1 MFNNFLMKI
10 KTLYDKDHAA
20 NTLAIIAIAMSLGTL
35 IYFAHQTNIDKADKE
50 YLFWSHMNSAV
61 NTEEKGEE
69 QLYLYLLQSTGKA
82 SYILSHVSHDRISC
96 KLVDANP
103 INKSRKITVGRIME
117 NGTRINR
124 KENEEQD
131 SLQEAALENKY
142 LASTLSIN
150 GWNSFLQNYKY
161 SESWWSSLSWAS
173 MQISFIPQSWAFSC
187 IGKKKEIRVKP
198 SLLNTLSNDTKLS
211 YKDLVLMSQ
220 LKTPN
225 ILAIRNLEDE
235 NMPGNKYKY
244 PKVSTMN
251 NSFPEDVINKA
262 SASLIKIAATALYR
276 RSIVQ

>member
-35 IYFAHQTNIDKADKE
+35 IYLAHQTNIDKADKE

-61 NTEEKGEE
+61 NTEEKDEE

-103 INKSRKITVGRIME
+103 INKIRKITVGRIME

-173 MQISFIPQSWAFSC
+173 MQISFIPQSWAFRC
-187 IGKKKEIRVKP
+187 LGKKKEIRVKP
-198 SLLNTLSNDTKLS
+198 SSLNTLSNDTKLS
-211 YKDLVLMSQ
+211 YKDPVLMSQ

-244 PKVSTMN
+244 PKVSAMN
-251 NSFPEDVINKA
+251 NSFPENVINKA

-276 RSIVQ
+276 HSIVQ